1 MGHTH
6 DKKTYTGLLTDI
18 MQPEIYE
25 KIERKITYM
34 IWNEKMECADRETMR
49 AVQLEKLKKTVKHV
63 YENVAPY
70 RKKMDELGVK
80 PEDIQSLEDITRLPF
95 NSKEDLADNYP
106 TGLFAMPKK
115 DIVRIH
121 ASSGTTGKP
130 KIAGYTRNDLEMWGE
145 CVARGLTMAGATPES
160 VVHVSYGYGLFTGGL
175 GAHIG
180 AETIG
185 STVIPMSSGNTQKQ
199 VMFLKDMKSDILCC
213 TPSYALTIAEGVR
226 KAGIA
231 PDELKL
237 SAGVFGAEP
246 WTQGMRDQIESGL
259 GIKAHDIYGLSE
271 IMGPGV
277 STSCS
282 ENNGMHIQEDYFYAE
297 IIDPETLEVLPDGEK
312 GELVITTLGKEGM
325 PLIRYRTR
333 DICYLM
339 REKCAC
345 GRTTVRMSRVFGR
358 TDDML
363 IIRGVN
369 VFPSQVETVIAKF
382 SELTMN
388 YMLYVGREHNTDT
401 FELGVELAEGLAIDN
416 ISFVEE
422 LRGRIEHAL
431 RDMLGIGCKV
441 RLLNEGTLPRSEGK
455 AVRVQDTRKL

>member
-1 MGHTH
+1 
-6 DKKTYTGLLTDI
+6 
-18 MQPEIYE
+18 
-25 KIERKITYM
+25 M
-34 IWNEKMECADRETMR
+34 IWNKEMECADRETMR
-49 AVQLEKLKKTVKHV
+49 ALQLERLKKTVKHE
-63 YENVAPY
+63 YDNVAPY
-70 RKKMDELGVK
+70 RKKMEEAGVK
-80 PEDIQSLEDITRLPF
+80 PEDIKSLDDIVKLPF
-95 NSKEDLADNYP
+95 TSKEDLAANYP
-106 TGLFAMPKK
+106 TGLFAKPMRE
-115 DIVRIH
+115 IVRIQ

-145 CVARGLTMAGATPES
+145 CVARGLTMAGADRDS

-175 GAHIG
+175 GAHLG

-185 STVIPMSSGNTQKQ
+185 ATVIPMSSGNTQKQ
-199 VMFLKDMKSDILCC
+199 IMFLNDMKSTVLCC
-213 TPSYALTIAEGVR
+213 TPSYALTIAEGVA
-226 KAGIA
+226 KAGIKPEDLA
-231 PDELKL
+231 LK
-237 SAGVFGAEP
+237 AGVFGAEP
-246 WTQGMRDQIESGL
+246 WTQAMRDKIEAGL

-271 IMGPGV
+271 VMGPGV

-282 ENNGMHIQEDYFYAE
+282 ENNGMHIQEDYFYPE
-297 IIDPETLEVLPDGEK
+297 IINPDTLEPVPDGEK
-312 GELVITTLGKEGM
+312 GELVITTIGKEGM

-382 SELTMN
+382 SKELTMN
-388 YMLYVGREHNTDT
+388 YKLYVGREHNTDT
-401 FELGVELAEGLAIDN
+401 FELGVEMAEGLAIDD
-416 ISFVEE
+416 IKFAEA
-422 LRGRIEHAL
+422 LRGRVEHAL

-455 AVRVQDTRKL
+455 AVRVEDTRKLD